1 METVETAL
9 KVPKVLDDNLEVVDD
24 IESNNNEGVE
34 VQDSV
39 EEMVKI
45 DQASAAPDNPLHS
58 SYPLGPPFLCHSL
71 VLIHSPNPLFGKLPI
86 TRSHLV

>member
-39 EEMVKI
+39 EDLVKI
-45 DQASAAPDNPLHS
+45 DKASDAPDKMHKYS
-58 SYPLGPPFLCHSL
+58 
-71 VLIHSPNPLFGKLPI
+71 
-86 TRSHLV
+86 